1 MKQTQM
7 SLAKVPNL
15 RQAGKAPLALAA
27 LLLLVSVVL
36 AQGGYNISWFTV
48 DGGGGTSS
56 GGAYMLSGIVGQPD
70 AGVLSGGTYALV
82 GGFWAGA
89 GPAPPPSPPP
99 HAVYLPLVLRN
110 H

>member
-56 GGAYMLSGIVGQPD
+56 GGAYMLSLYFAHFQLNREQSHLTDGH
-70 AGVLSGGTYALV
+70 A
-82 GGFWAGA
+82 
-89 GPAPPPSPPP
+89 PA
-99 HAVYLPLVLRN
+99 A
-110 H
+110 